1 MAILRVVD
9 GDKHF
14 DFDLSGAEL
23 TVGRQGCDIELDQR
37 KASRRHCKLEK
48 VPEGW
53 KVTDLGSSNGTY
65 VNGQK
70 VTEKVLRFGDTI
82 RVASAELTYAS
93 SPSGVATPAADSVSE
108 TVDAPMDAATPAAAH
123 PYLECRRGEFLKK
136 QFDLSP
142 DAVKYEPF
150 VIGRGHG
157 VTVRIV
163 GDGKISS
170 RHAEI
175 KLEKGTYFLTD
186 LDSSNG
192 TKLNGK
198 KVTFRPLTHGDVVE
212 VGEQEFVFQDP
223 SQAKAIRFVLRRE
236 TGKGK
241 GESTQIIGKSFSIG
255 RSLSNDFMVQETGV
269 SASHCVVVQDDDGCR
284 VRDSQSTHGTWV
296 NDERVLEHPLAHGDR
311 LRIGETV
318 FTFLDIQLPPPE
330 AGKAPAGGLAA
341 PVAAAQPE
349 TAGGV
354 RVYLLVGVAV
364 LLLAGVAYAL
374 LHGSDPED
382 KGKDIHP
389 ISDAPADDAVQ
400 PAPVNGD
407 GDDPM
412 SPADPF
418 GEATDAQRERD
429 AREFAEFQHRV
440 ESMVD
445 AGRGVEAYQSLLD
458 RTVVAA
464 NDAQR
469 AYCRM
474 LLSQI
479 EASAT
484 EEMDKIKT
492 RAEAALG
499 EGDEARRAAV
509 IADIETFLEAWQG
522 VLAVGSLQ
530 ALRRRLEQPVTTS
543 LGEGDE
549 TRAAALVA
557 RAEGLF
563 RTGDLLLA
571 TIYVETVLHDYP
583 TTRAYVDANALLV
596 RIQQQQRANE

>member
-9 GDKHF
+9 GDKQF

-23 TVGRQGCDIELDQR
+23 TIGRQGCDIELDQR

-53 KVTDLGSSNGTY
+53 KVTDLDSSNGTY

-70 VTEKVLRFGDTI
+70 VAEKVLRFGDTI

-93 SPSGVATPAADSVSE
+93 SPSGAATPAADSVSE
-108 TVDAPMDAATPAAAH
+108 TVDAPVDAAAPAAAH
-123 PYLECRRGEFLKK
+123 PYLECRRGEFAKK

-142 DAVKYEPF
+142 EAVKYEPF
-150 VIGRGHG
+150 VVGRGHG
-157 VTVRIV
+157 VTVRVV

-241 GESTQIIGKSFSIG
+241 GESTQILGKSFSIG
-255 RSLSNDFMVQETGV
+255 RSLSNDFMVQENGV
-269 SASHCVVVQDDDGCR
+269 SASHCVIVQQDEGCR

-296 NDERVLEHPLAHGDR
+296 NDERVLEQSLAHGDR
-311 LRIGETV
+311 LRVGETE
-318 FTFLDIQLPPPE
+318 FTFLDLQLPPP
-330 AGKAPAGGLAA
+330 APGAKAQSAA
-341 PVAAAQPE
+341 VEPVAAAQAVAP
-349 TAGGV
+349 GGS

-364 LLLAGVAYAL
+364 LLVACVAFAL
-374 LHGSDPED
+374 FQGNDPVDD
-382 KGKDIHP
+382 KDHSSIL
-389 ISDAPADDAVQ
+389 DAPADGFARPALIDDA
-400 PAPVNGD
+400 
-407 GDDPM
+407 GDDITGPV
-412 SPADPF
+412 DPF
-418 GEATDAQRERD
+418 GAAGDAQREQE
-429 AREFAEFQHRV
+429 AREFAEFQRRV
-440 ESMVD
+440 EGMVD
-445 AGRGVEAYQSLLD
+445 AGRGVDAYQALLD

-474 LLSQI
+474 LLTQI

-484 EEMDKIKT
+484 EEMDRLKT

-499 EGDEARRAAV
+499 EADESVRAALV
-509 IADIETFLEAWQG
+509 KDIEKFLEAWQG

-530 ALRRRLEQPVTTS
+530 SLRRRLEQPVVTS

-549 TRAAALVA
+549 TRAAALVT
-557 RAEGLF
+557 RAEGFF